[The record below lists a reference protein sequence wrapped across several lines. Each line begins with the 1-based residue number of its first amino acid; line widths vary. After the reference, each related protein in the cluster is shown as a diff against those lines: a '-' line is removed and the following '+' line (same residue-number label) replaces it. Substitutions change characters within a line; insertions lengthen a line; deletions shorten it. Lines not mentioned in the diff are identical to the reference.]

1 MSFAFLVL
9 LYSFALSLSFNV
21 PILTPSQAPASTPGL
36 SQSSDEETVR
46 ALTEKYG
53 LAITAGDIE
62 AMRQLWN
69 PQSPNLASRLR
80 VYQRLFSNT
89 RIEFINL
96 KVSRL
101 EVTGDKAVS
110 HLTTDERHLDK
121 KTGAILTVDDALHG
135 YCRSIEWIK
144 SGAGWKIEREFYV
157 QEELAARLEAVV
169 SEQERDE
176 ILEKEKAFV
185 TNSLIRALSSRG
197 SRHQV
202 RGDFDKAL
210 RCFQLEHAV
219 AEKIDDRGGIAET
232 WVHISLVKYTQGDY
246 EQALPLARKS
256 LALYEAAGLK
266 RGMALA
272 LVKLGEI
279 YRLRGEYRE
288 AFDCA
293 QKSLLLYEEMKNRT
307 MMAEALSLMANIYL
321 IQKNVQQALS
331 YLERA
336 LAIAVDLGDI
346 IQIASFRF
354 DVANVQNEIGNY
366 ERALEIY
373 QDQLKQTEGSV
384 DRGAAAMIRG
394 QIGKVF
400 TAQGRYDDALN
411 YFGQALPEF
420 EAANL
425 KHGAAIVL
433 IDMSG
438 AYLAQG
444 KYAEALPPAERAL
457 SLLHHT
463 GGELLISSALTHMGY
478 CQLGLN
484 RPLEAR
490 QSFAEAVSI
499 IEKLRTQTAGGDE
512 ERRRYFEG
520 GLLAYHGLLRLLVK
534 ENQTWEAL
542 VFAERAK
549 SRVLL
554 DALQQGRISV
564 QKAMTKEEQEQEGR
578 LRSELTRLNTQL
590 ALATQSDK
598 TGAERISEFKTRL
611 EKARINYEDF
621 QNSLYAAHPELKVH
635 RGEASIINA
644 EELAALLPDA
654 TSALLEYVVTDD
666 ATYLF
671 VVTKPQRQAAAE
683 TRVFTIPIKQTDLA
697 KQIESFRRRLAE
709 RNLAF
714 CPSANKLY
722 DLLLKPAQSLL
733 SGKSSLV
740 IVPDARLWEL
750 PFQAL
755 LDERDRYLIERS
767 AVSYAPSLTVLR
779 EMRARSDKRRT
790 ESSTS
795 TLLAL
800 GNPLIGQET
809 IELARLSLRD
819 EKLSPLPEAEA
830 EVRALGRLYGARR
843 SKVYIGAEAR
853 EDRFKAEAGQAR
865 ILHFATH
872 GVLNNASPL
881 YSYLALAKGDKN
893 EDGLLEAWELMQLDL
908 KADLAV
914 LSACETALGRT
925 SAGEGVIG
933 LTWALFVAGTPTTV
947 VSQWKVESASARDL
961 MLNFHRHLQA
971 PRAAGK
977 LTKADS
983 LRRAAIKLMKNPE
996 TNHPF
1001 YWAGFVLV
1009 GDGR

>member
-1 MSFAFLVL
+1 MSFAFRVFLRSL
-9 LYSFALSLSFNV
+9 ALSMIFNGSLLAL
-21 PILTPSQAPASTPGL
+21 PQAPTSTPNPF
-36 SQSSDEETVR
+36 QSSDEETVR

-53 LAITAGDIE
+53 LAITTGAIE
-62 AMRQLWN
+62 AMRQFWN

-80 VYQRLFSNT
+80 VYQGLFSNR
-89 RIEFINL
+89 RIEFINF
-96 KVSRL
+96 KVTRL
-101 EVTGDKAVS
+101 EVTGEKAVS
-110 HLTTDERHLDK
+110 HLTTDERPLDK
-121 KTGAILTVDDALHG
+121 KTGAILSLDDAIHG
-135 YCRSIEWIK
+135 YCRSFEWIK

-157 QEELAARLEAVV
+157 QEELAARLEAAA
-169 SEQERDE
+169 SEQERDG

-185 TNSLIRALSSRG
+185 TNSLVLALTSSGNRYG
-197 SRHQV
+197 V

-210 RCFQLEHAV
+210 RCFQLAQTV
-219 AEKIDDRGGIAET
+219 AEKISDRGGVAKT
-232 WVHISLVKYTQGDY
+232 LVDIGMMKYKQGDY

-266 RGMALA
+266 RGMAFA

-279 YRLRGEYRE
+279 YRRLGEYRE
-288 AFDCA
+288 AFDCI
-293 QKSLLLYEEMKNRT
+293 QKSLRLYEEVKNRAMT
-307 MMAEALSLMANIYL
+307 AEALSIMAYIYMN
-321 IQKNVQQALS
+321 QNNVQQALS

-336 LAIAVDLGDI
+336 LAIAVELGNK
-346 IQIASFRF
+346 IQIATFRD
-354 DVANVQNEIGNY
+354 DVANAHKMVGNY

-373 QDQLKQTEGSV
+373 QDQLKQTEVYG
-384 DRGAAAMIRG
+384 DPGGAAMIRG
-394 QIGKVF
+394 QIGTVF
-400 TAQGRYDDALN
+400 AAQGKYDDALN
-411 YFGQALPEF
+411 YFGKALPEF
-420 EAANL
+420 EAVNL
-425 KHGAAIVL
+425 KHSAAILL

-463 GGELLISSALTHMGY
+463 GGQLLISSALTHMGY
-478 CQLGLN
+478 SQLGLN

-499 IEKLRTQTAGGDE
+499 FEKLRTQTAGGDE

-520 GLLAYHGLLRLLVK
+520 GLLAYHGMLSLLVK

-549 SRVLL
+549 ARVLL
-554 DALQQGRISV
+554 DALQHGRISV
-564 QKAMTKEEQEQEGR
+564 QKAMTTEEQRQEGR
-578 LRSELTRLNTQL
+578 LRSELTQLNTQL

-598 TGAERISEFKTRL
+598 PGVERISEFKTRL

-654 TSALLEYVVTDD
+654 TSALLEFVVTDD

-697 KQIESFRRRLAE
+697 NQIESFRRRLAE
-709 RNLAF
+709 RNLGIRA
-714 CPSANKLY
+714 SANKLY

-740 IVPDARLWEL
+740 IVPDDRLWEL

-767 AVSYAPSLTVLR
+767 AVSYAPWLTVLR
-779 EMRARSDKRRT
+779 EMRARSDKRRA
-790 ESSTS
+790 ESSSS

-809 IELARLSLRD
+809 ASLTLRD

-843 SKVYIGAEAR
+843 SKVYVGAEAR
-853 EDRFKAEAGQAR
+853 EDRFKAE
-865 ILHFATH
+865 
-872 GVLNNASPL
+872 
-881 YSYLALAKGDKN
+881 
-893 EDGLLEAWELMQLDL
+893 
-908 KADLAV
+908 
-914 LSACETALGRT
+914 
-925 SAGEGVIG
+925 
-933 LTWALFVAGTPTTV
+933 
-947 VSQWKVESASARDL
+947 
-961 MLNFHRHLQA
+961 
-971 PRAAGK
+971 
-977 LTKADS
+977 
-983 LRRAAIKLMKNPE
+983 
-996 TNHPF
+996 
-1001 YWAGFVLV
+1001 
-1009 GDGR
+1009 